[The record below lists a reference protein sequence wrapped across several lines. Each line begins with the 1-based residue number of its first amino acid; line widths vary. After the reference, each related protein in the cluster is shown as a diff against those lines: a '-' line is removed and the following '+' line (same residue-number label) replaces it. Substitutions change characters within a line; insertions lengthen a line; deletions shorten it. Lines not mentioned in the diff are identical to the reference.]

1 VEQRRN
7 EDLKMNVRE
16 LLQIEIWSKRT
27 TRKICI
33 GIGIVF
39 VGFVSWVSVEQ
50 QWLTPGERSAARAA
64 LVQID
69 ALQNLSSI
77 SDEDFK
83 ARAKQAEGK
92 VETAKRAA
100 WTSRDKIIYSVL
112 YAYVSGIELQRD
124 RVQVRK
130 LEEQRHIL
138 LSNSDREFEEK
149 LDSSGKEGTQFVR
162 SVLHRALD

>member
-1 VEQRRN
+1 M
-7 EDLKMNVRE
+7 KVRE
-16 LLQIEIWSKRT
+16 ILQIEIWSKET
-27 TRKICI
+27 SRKIL
-33 GIGIVF
+33 
-39 VGFVSWVSVEQ
+39 VGFGVIVVGLVSWHLLDVH
-50 QWLTPGERSAARAA
+50 WITPVERSAARAA
-64 LVQID
+64 LLQID
-69 ALQNLSSI
+69 ALQNLGSI

-83 ARAKQAEGK
+83 ARAKQAEGE

-100 WTSRDKIIYSVL
+100 WTSRDKVIYSVL

-138 LSNSDREFEEK
+138 LPNSDREFEEK